1 MLSRVSEASQ
11 GPADGAI
18 LTGRSSIEEARPM
31 TDPVPPRTW
40 KVTSEEELQTMWI
53 DGAPRHDASITLAD
67 YDPRWPALYA
77 REEARIRSVLGD
89 RVVEIHH
96 TGSTSVPGLAAKPV
110 IDITLVVPDSA
121 DEPAYVPDM
130 EAAGYRLTIRE
141 PEWFEHRL
149 FKGPDT
155 NVNLHVFS
163 PGCQEIERM
172 VGFRDW
178 LRTHPEDLDLYL
190 RTKRELST
198 RTWAYVQNYADAKT
212 EVVEAIAARAG
223 LPPRVD

>member
-1 MLSRVSEASQ
+1 MTEPTSPPTYKLS
-11 GPADGAI
+11 
-18 LTGRSSIEEARPM
+18 
-31 TDPVPPRTW
+31 
-40 KVTSEEELQTMWI
+40 SEEEIQAYSVG
-53 DGAPRHDASITLAD
+53 GAKRHDAQITLVD
-67 YDPRWPALYA
+67 YDPEWPALYA
-77 REEARIRSVLGD
+77 REEARIRSILGD

-110 IDITLVVPDSA
+110 IDITLVVRDSS

-130 EAAGYRLTIRE
+130 AAAGYRLTIRE

-178 LRTHPEDLDLYL
+178 LRTHPEDRDLYL

-212 EVVEAIAARAG
+212 KVVQEILGRA
-223 LPPRVD
+223 LRP

>member
-1 MLSRVSEASQ
+1 
-11 GPADGAI
+11 
-18 LTGRSSIEEARPM
+18 M
-31 TDPVPPRTW
+31 TEPTSPPTY
-40 KVTSEEELQTMWI
+40 KVTSEQEIQAYSVG
-53 DGAPRHDASITLAD
+53 GAKRHDAPITLVE
-67 YDPRWPALYA
+67 YDPRWPELYA

-110 IDITLVVPDSA
+110 IDITLVVPDSS

-130 EAAGYRLTIRE
+130 EAAGYRLWIRE
-141 PEWFEHRL
+141 PDWFEHRV

-155 NVNLHVFS
+155 NINLHVFS

-178 LRTHPEDLDLYL
+178 IRTHPEDRELYEG
-190 RTKRELST
+190 TKRVLST

>member
-1 MLSRVSEASQ
+1 VSDDRRKVIEKAWVK
-11 GPADGAI
+11 PPPK
-18 LTGRSSIEEARPM
+18 LTAPIE
-31 TDPVPPRTW
+31 
-40 KVTSEEELQTMWI
+40 L
-53 DGAPRHDASITLAD
+53 AP
-67 YDPRWPALYA
+67 YDPAWPDLFA
-77 REEARIRSVLGD
+77 REEARIRSLLGG
-89 RVVEIHH
+89 RIVRLEH
-96 TGSTSVPGLAAKPV
+96 TGSTSVPGLSAKPI
-110 IDITLVVPDSA
+110 IDITMLVADVSAEDAWIPDL
-121 DEPAYVPDM
+121 
-130 EAAGYRLTIRE
+130 EAGGYRLVIRE
-141 PEWFEHRL
+141 REPDWYDHRV